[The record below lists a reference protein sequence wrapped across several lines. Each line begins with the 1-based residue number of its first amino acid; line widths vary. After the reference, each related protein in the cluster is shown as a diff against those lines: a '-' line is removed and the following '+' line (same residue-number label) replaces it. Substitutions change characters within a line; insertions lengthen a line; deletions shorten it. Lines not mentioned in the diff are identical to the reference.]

1 MKHDFLCVG
10 FAKCG
15 TSTLYHILSQH
26 RDIYLPAIKEPYFYY
41 SKGYDWYL
49 RRYYDRTTDK
59 KLVGEINPAIAM
71 AVSSKTPS
79 QIARRLHDDFGPD
92 IKLIFIMRNP
102 VDKLFSWYACALEYG
117 WIYKKPS
124 DNALRGKTFSEGFA
138 EYIEGRFE
146 HDENLE
152 NVRLA
157 LGDDPRVYYE
167 LEGNYY
173 EFISGMLEYFP
184 MEQMK
189 FVILEELKKDPASTF
204 RDILSFLGVEED
216 PALDY
221 TQRANEGDR
230 CAASGLSVVLTKA
243 WKRIMLLYH
252 KYGHFHSYDRCRR
265 MMEFDLKME
274 KLLSAPRTDF
284 TKMTP
289 ETRTLLQNY
298 YRDDK
303 NRLAALLGKDLD
315 ALWYK

>member
-1 MKHDFLCVG
+1 
-10 FAKCG
+10 
-15 TSTLYHILSQH
+15 
-26 RDIYLPAIKEPYFYY
+26 
-41 SKGYDWYL
+41 
-49 RRYYDRTTDK
+49 
-59 KLVGEINPAIAM
+59 
-71 AVSSKTPS
+71 
-79 QIARRLHDDFGPD
+79 
-92 IKLIFIMRNP
+92 
-102 VDKLFSWYACALEYG
+102 
-117 WIYKKPS
+117 
-124 DNALRGKTFSEGFA
+124 
-138 EYIEGRFE
+138 
-146 HDENLE
+146 
-152 NVRLA
+152 
-157 LGDDPRVYYE
+157 
-167 LEGNYY
+167 
-173 EFISGMLEYFP
+173 

-303 NRLAALLGKDLD
+303 NKLAALLGKDLD